1 MTNKKLLLA
10 PLALLLALVG
20 MLTLS
25 ALFVLETAYEQE
37 QEVWT
42 QPVSRRNET
51 ASTSTAAR
59 QAGLGTV
66 ETDAGP
72 WSSYVQMSNQVFAG
86 FPSAHTGYHEILAS
100 AGVLSFAHA
109 PSVARTLESF
119 GAEVLLASGGYIL
132 EDAGSLG
139 YAGGDSALSS
149 TQNGAVAGTTGT
161 TGTHDAGTGI
171 SGLGGAGLGGSGLG
185 GPGLGGNGL
194 DSAEFAGAGLD
205 DSGLDNSGLDDSG
218 LDNSALGSAGPAS
231 ENPPFTDATAGG
243 GAPTTS
249 GDNLGNTAATGDA
262 EAETGPAPPIADEQT
277 EVASFA
283 PPQSEGTSP
292 VLAAALD
299 LTSPMPTAA
308 AMPVAMGLS
317 PRAVPEPSMLSLL
330 FAAVGAVVLLRGRAL
345 VRRKISPRSPYSSA
359 NPAAALRS
367 QSIF

>member
-51 ASTSTAAR
+51 ASTSTSTASR

-161 TGTHDAGTGI
+161 HDAGTGI

-205 DSGLDNSGLDDSG
+205 DSGLDDSG

-345 VRRKISPRSPYSSA
+345 VRRKISHRSPYSSA

>member
-51 ASTSTAAR
+51 ASTSTSTAAR

-161 TGTHDAGTGI
+161 HDAGTGI

-185 GPGLGGNGL
+185 GPGLGGNGP

-205 DSGLDNSGLDDSG
+205 DSGLDDSG

-231 ENPPFTDATAGG
+231 VNPPFSDATAGG

-249 GDNLGNTAATGDA
+249 ADNPGDTAATGDA

-277 EVASFA
+277 EVASFV